1 MEMTI
6 ENLYEENFQ
15 QMTHTPRIL
24 LHFLHK
30 EDILRG
36 LGRDGENSGSEGSAF
51 REGKK
56 DGKIKIELLIREG
69 TMTMKEFYM
78 I

>member
-1 MEMTI
+1 
-6 ENLYEENFQ
+6 
-15 QMTHTPRIL
+15 MTHTPRIF

-30 EDILRG
+30 EGILRS
-36 LGRDGENSGSEGSAF
+36 LGRDGEKSGSEGSVF

-56 DGKIKIELLIREG
+56 DGKIKIELLIRES